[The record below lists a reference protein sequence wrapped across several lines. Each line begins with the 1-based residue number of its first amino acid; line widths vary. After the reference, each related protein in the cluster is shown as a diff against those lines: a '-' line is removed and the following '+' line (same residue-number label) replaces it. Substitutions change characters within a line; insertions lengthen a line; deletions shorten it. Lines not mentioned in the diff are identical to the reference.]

1 MDASLYHPL
10 FFGLFCL
17 WGAILALSYRAS
29 YKSAFLQKK
38 ESLLWG
44 WIFTVIVA
52 IWLGLR
58 PINARYFG
66 DMASYARIYNSL
78 SSEHIGF
85 DLETEWLWNSLGA
98 ICHLLNFSTQM
109 YFVVVALL
117 YTLCAFATLRIL
129 IPKKPLTSLVFICGS
144 LMFFSFATNGLRN
157 GLACHI
163 SMLAF
168 ALFLKD
174 KKISGAILACLAY
187 GTHHSVGIP
196 IAAFVAS
203 LFIYKRPHWA
213 LYIWL
218 LSIIASLFLGN
229 SVTGF
234 IEQLSTD
241 DRLSQYTS
249 LEQGGMGTTFSRYG
263 FRWDFLFYSAMPIA
277 LGYYTIIKRRITDN
291 WYSVFFSTYCFANAF
306 WVIFIR
312 AAFSNRF
319 AYLSWFLY
327 PVMIAYPLFILN
339 IWPNQDK
346 NIGLIIMLYVG
357 FTAFMQFIYW

>member
-17 WGAILALSYRAS
+17 WGAILALSYRVS
-29 YKSAFLQKK
+29 YGYALIQKQ

-44 WIFTVIVA
+44 WGLSIFVA
-52 IWLGLR
+52 IWLGMR
-58 PINARYFG
+58 PISARYFG
-66 DMASYARIYNSL
+66 DMSSYARMYNNLSPESL
-78 SSEHIGF
+78 GVN
-85 DLETEWLWNSLGA
+85 LEKEWLWDNLGT
-98 ICHLLNFSTQM
+98 ICHILDFSTQM

-117 YTLCAFATLRIL
+117 YTLCAFASLRIL
-129 IPKKPLTSLVFICGS
+129 IPKKSLTSLVLICGS

-174 KKISGAILACLAY
+174 KKISGVLLVFLAY
-187 GTHHSVGIP
+187 SVHHSVGIP

-249 LEQGGMGTTFSRYG
+249 LEQGGLGTTFSRYG
-263 FRWDFLFYSAMPIA
+263 FRWDFLLYSAIPIA

-291 WYSVFFSTYCFANAF
+291 WYSVFFSTYCLANAF
-306 WVIFIR
+306 SSEQHF
-312 AAFSNRF
+312 
-319 AYLSWFLY
+319 
-327 PVMIAYPLFILN
+327 PIALLISLGFFIL
-339 IWPNQDK
+339 
-346 NIGLIIMLYVG
+346 
-357 FTAFMQFIYW
+357 